1 MRWQLNRAGLFNFW
15 YYDEEEFYFAD
26 GKLLLRGSNGSG
38 KSVTM
43 QSLIPVLLDG
53 RKSPDRLD
61 PFGSRA
67 RRMEDYLLGE
77 KEVTDLDERTGYLYL
92 EYHRPGTQEYLT
104 TGIGLKAKRQG
115 ALDFWGFI
123 LWDNR
128 RIGQDFQLY
137 KTERAL
143 NGELEKIPLTRRE
156 LEHRLGDGGE
166 VVRTQKDYM
175 ERVNR
180 YLFGFRAVEDYDD
193 LIKLLIQLRSPKLS
207 KDFRPTVVYEILNEA
222 LPSLSDDELRPLS
235 DTIETMDQI
244 KSQLDQLQKE
254 EQALKRLV
262 RYYDQYNLKV
272 RTEKAEGFLQA
283 HQRLHAAARALDKL
297 NDEREQAE
305 RSLAKNQE
313 DEVSLKREQSIL
325 DQEREALEQHDVFKA
340 EKEKSDLLQK
350 QRQNQE
356 ALAAKQTQLSSNVA
370 QEGKLKEQTGQL
382 ELREQ
387 HTLDAIHEG
396 LEELDQL
403 AEETE
408 FLNHEV
414 AADEFHKGLDQPF
427 SFALWKKE
435 TRDYHSLLDRV
446 LKALRQET
454 AAREKYQDAEL
465 LLGESKKAWDE
476 AQHQEKK
483 WADVLHEEQSRWVE
497 NLFAWQPANQELIF
511 EDIELQTLA
520 QRARQFPEAVSSY
533 TLREP
538 LQNAA
543 NRARDKIHK
552 EMLQVRHQQ
561 EQLQKEIKAKTEEID
576 VWRRRK
582 DPEPSRHDLTN
593 QARQKLQAVDIP
605 FVPFY
610 AAVEFADHVPQET
623 RERLESALKEMG
635 ILDALILPEH
645 FVPKTAEQKLALES
659 TPVHDR
665 VLKAG
670 PQTLAHTL
678 ADYLC
683 PTPAEGSRVTSA
695 DIDNILRTILVEGQT
710 GQFEDQSP
718 RPIAGQTGLSPVGSY
733 RIGPLVGH
741 APQEEAAL
749 YIGKEARLQLR
760 LRKIKQ
766 LEEER
771 ELLNQQLRE
780 LESLLQTL
788 KQRSEILETEY
799 KGFPGEQDMQEA
811 WDNLYKVCKEAE
823 LLEKEVQR
831 KNETLLKALEAWR
844 YLKAQ
849 VKEMSRTL
857 TLPLDETSYENAL
870 EEMGNYKDRLNA
882 LESQYQQLHSLRRER
897 SAVQSHYKDVAEVV
911 DELRGE
917 INELEAQAL
926 TLKDLLKQVEKRL
939 QELGAE
945 EIRERIQTI
954 IQRLKD
960 LPGELETCIKA
971 STVLTKDLEGF
982 AQKIKDQERDNALA
996 GDLLQGWAKVFQAE
1010 ETLQTSYQHNM
1021 EGNLQENSF
1030 AKAPALGSTVLPE
1043 RHVQDLIQR
1052 AEGFLK
1058 SPDAKNSN
1066 SPDRETLRERINEAF
1081 TKEMG
1086 NLVEYR
1092 LTQNTMFEELEEL
1105 KVQAQDYPELWLKLW
1120 AELHQK
1126 ARRLQLM
1133 LEYDGKR
1140 VNPYYLLT
1148 QLGKN
1153 MDLQRQL
1160 LNEKDRELYEEIIM
1174 NSVGRII
1181 RGRIQRAEH
1190 WVEEMNRLMAERDTS
1205 SGLRFRIRWKPRTAE
1220 QEDEID
1226 TQDLVEL
1233 LKADPRLL
1241 KESDMSRI
1249 TNHFRAKIERA
1260 KQQLEI
1266 KGFGESFHQII
1277 KEMLDYR
1284 HWFEF
1289 RLFYQKEGENWREL
1303 TDRAFYQFSGGEKA
1317 MAMYIPLF
1325 SAAYSRYS
1333 DARKDAP
1340 RIISLDEAFAG
1351 VDENNIRDMFDL
1363 LEKLGFNYII
1373 NSQALWGDYD
1383 TVSKLAIAE
1392 LVRPKNA
1399 SFVTVI
1405 RYRWDGKVR
1414 KLDVG

>member
-15 YYDEEEFYFAD
+15 YYDEEEFHFAE

-77 KEVTDLDERTGYLYL
+77 KEVSDLDERTGYLFL

-104 TGIGLKAKRQG
+104 TGIGLKAKRQST
-115 ALDFWGFI
+115 LEFWGFI

-128 RIGQDFQLY
+128 RIGHDLQLY

-143 NGELEKIPLTRRE
+143 NGDLEKIPFTRRE

-180 YLFGFRAVEDYDD
+180 YLFGFNAVEDYDD

-272 RTEKAEGFLQA
+272 RAEKAEGFLQA
-283 HQRLHAAARALDKL
+283 HQRRLAAMKTLEQLHLERDK
-297 NDEREQAE
+297 AE
-305 RSLAKNQE
+305 ASLAKRQE
-313 DEVSLKREQSIL
+313 EELALKREQEVLVS
-325 DQEREALEQHDVFKA
+325 EREALQEHDVFKA
-340 EKEKSDLLQK
+340 EKEKSDLLAK
-350 QRQNQE
+350 QRMNGE
-356 ALAAKQTQLSSNVA
+356 GLAAKQNQLTNNLS
-370 QEGKLKEQTGQL
+370 QEGKLKEQMGQL
-382 ELREQ
+382 ELKEQ
-387 HTLDAIHEG
+387 RTLDTIHAE
-396 LEELDQL
+396 LEELEAL

-414 AADEFHKGLDQPF
+414 AAYEFNKNLDQPF

-435 TRDYHSLLDRV
+435 AGDYRSLLDRV
-446 LKALRQET
+446 SKALRQE
-454 AAREKYQDAEL
+454 AGAREKYQEAEL
-465 LLGESKKAWDE
+465 MLGESKKAWDE

-483 WADVLHEEQSRWVE
+483 WADVLHEEQSKWVE
-497 NLFAWQPANQELIF
+497 DLFAWQPGNQEVLL
-511 EDIELQTLA
+511 EDTELQTLA
-520 QRARQFPEAVSSY
+520 QRARAFPESVSSN

-543 NRARDKIHK
+543 NRARDKIRT
-552 EMLQVRHQQ
+552 EILQVRHQQ
-561 EQLQKEIKAKTEEID
+561 DQLHKEVKAKTEEIEL
-576 VWRRRK
+576 WRQRK
-582 DPEPSRHDLTN
+582 DPEPSRHALTN
-593 QARQKLQAVDIP
+593 QARQNLLALDIP

-610 AAVEFADHVPQET
+610 AAVEFSDHVPRET

-635 ILDALILPEH
+635 ILDALILPEG
-645 FVPKTAEQKLALES
+645 FVPKTAEQKQMLES

-665 VLKAG
+665 VLRSN
-670 PQTLAHTL
+670 PQIPAHTL

-683 PTPAEGSRVTSA
+683 PTPVEGSRVRA
-695 DIDNILRTILVEGQT
+695 EDIDNVLRTILVEGQT
-710 GQFEDQSP
+710 EGS
-718 RPIAGQTGLSPVGSY
+718 TSLSLGGAY
-733 RIGPLVGH
+733 RLGIVQGH
-741 APQEEAAL
+741 APQEESAL

-766 LEEER
+766 LEDER
-771 ELLNQQLRE
+771 DLLQEQVRE
-780 LESLLQTL
+780 LESRLQVL
-788 KQRSEILETEY
+788 KQRSETLEEEY
-799 KGFPGEQDMQEA
+799 RRFPSEQSMQEA
-811 WDNLYKVCKEAE
+811 WDILYTARKEAA
-823 LLEKEVQR
+823 LLEKDVQR
-831 KNETLLKALEAWR
+831 KNETLLKTLDAWR
-844 YLKAQ
+844 NLKAQ
-849 VKEMSRTL
+849 VKELSKTL
-857 TLPLDETSYENAL
+857 TLPLEELAYEKAL
-870 EEMGNYKDRLNA
+870 EAIGSYRDRLNT
-882 LESQYQQLHSLRRER
+882 LESQHQQLHSSRRER
-897 SAVQSHYKDVAEVV
+897 SAVLSHHQDVSEVV

-917 INELEAQAL
+917 INELKDRGM
-926 TLKDLLKQVEKRL
+926 TLKDLLKQVEQRL
-939 QELGAE
+939 QDLGAD
-945 EIRERIQTI
+945 EIRDRIQTV
-954 IQRLKD
+954 IQRLRD
-960 LPGELETCIKA
+960 LPADLETCIKQI
-971 STVLTKDLEGF
+971 TMLTKNLEDY
-982 AQKIKDQERDNALA
+982 ALKIMEQERACALA
-996 GDLLQGWAKVFQAE
+996 TDLQQGWAKVFQAE
-1010 ETLQTSYQHNM
+1010 ETLQTSFQHTSEEELKPDSN
-1021 EGNLQENSF
+1021 
-1030 AKAPALGSTVLPE
+1030 AKAPTLSTVPLQE
-1043 RHVQDLIQR
+1043 GHIEELTRR
-1052 AEGFLK
+1052 AEELLQ
-1058 SPDAKNSN
+1058 SQDAKSSN
-1066 SPDRETLRERINEAF
+1066 SPDRETLRERLNEAF

-1092 LTQNTMFEELEEL
+1092 LTQNTLFEALDELREL
-1105 KVQAQDYPELWLKLW
+1105 REDCPELWLKLW
-1120 AELHQK
+1120 EELRQK

-1133 LEYDGKR
+1133 LEYDGQR
-1140 VNPYYLLT
+1140 VNPYYLQA
-1148 QLGKN
+1148 QLGTN
-1153 MDLQRQL
+1153 MALQRQL

-1190 WVEEMNRLMAERDTS
+1190 WVEEMNRLMDERDTS

-1241 KESDMSRI
+1241 KETDMSRI

-1289 RLFYQKEGENWREL
+1289 RLFYQKEGEIWREL

-1333 DARKDAP
+1333 EARPDAP

-1363 LEKLGFNYII
+1363 LEKLGFNYIM

-1414 KLDVG
+1414 QLEV